1 MEILYVLLVLLVAA
15 RVLGELAVR
24 IGQPSL
30 AGELLAGVL
39 IGIFV
44 TNQSEAFPVL
54 SELSEDVV
62 FRAIT
67 DLGIFFLML
76 MAGLEL
82 RPEKLA
88 KTSGKSIAVAAGGL
102 ILPFALGWG
111 LSLMFLPDSQL
122 RTAQSLFIGVA
133 LAITAVPVS
142 VGVLMSLGK
151 LDTPV
156 GRVVVSAAVVDDVLS
171 LLLLAVLTAV
181 LQTGGVPEAAEL
193 ALLAGKITLFFVVA
207 LTLGIWVFPRLGNQV
222 ARLHNAELEFSF
234 VVVVGLAYAVLAER
248 LSMHFLIGAFVAG
261 LFFKR
266 STIDEAAYDD
276 ASDKLSAVTYG
287 FLAPVFFASIGMHL
301 SGTALV
307 DAPLFVVLLMV
318 TATAGKL
325 LGAGL
330 PARFSGMSSRDSL
343 AVGIGMNAR
352 GAVELVIADVAFRAG
367 LFDAPD
373 PPPPVVGSMY
383 SAIVLTAI
391 ATTFATPIGL
401 KWIYRKDS
409 QAE

>member
-1 MEILYVLLVLLVAA
+1 MEILYVLLVLLVAT

-24 IGQPSL
+24 VGQPAL
-30 AGELLAGVL
+30 TGELLAGVL
-39 IGIFV
+39 IGILV
-44 TNQSEAFPVL
+44 TNQSGTFPVL
-54 SELSEDVV
+54 AELADNHV

-88 KTSGKSIAVAAGGL
+88 ETSAKSVAVAIGGL
-102 ILPFALGWG
+102 VVPFALGWG
-111 LSLMFLPDSQL
+111 LAAIFLPESEL
-122 RTAQSLFIGVA
+122 RVAQSLFIGVA

-142 VGVLMSLGK
+142 VGVLLALGK

-156 GRVVVSAAVVDDVLS
+156 GRVIVSAAVVDDVLS

-181 LQTGGVPEAAEL
+181 LRTGGVPETSEL
-193 ALLAGKITLFFVVA
+193 LLLGGKIVLFFVVA
-207 LTLGIWVFPRLGNQV
+207 VVLGIWVFPRLGKPV
-222 ARLHNAELEFSF
+222 ARLHSPEFEFSF
-234 VVVVGLAYAVLAER
+234 VVMVGLAYSVLAEW

-261 LFFKR
+261 LFFRR
-266 STIDEAAYDD
+266 STIDEESYDD
-276 ASDKLSAVTYG
+276 ASDKISAVTYG

-301 SGTALV
+301 SGEALV
-307 DAPLFVVLLMV
+307 EAPWFVLWLLV
-318 TATAGKL
+318 AATAGKL

-330 PARFSGMSSRDSL
+330 PARLSGMSSRDAL

-367 LFDAPD
+367 LFEVPD
-373 PPPPVVGSMY
+373 PPPPVIASMY
-383 SAIVLTAI
+383 SAVVLTAI

-401 KWIYRKDS
+401 KWIYGNDTT
-409 QAE
+409 